1 MTFTMFVIEFKLH
14 LITSLV
20 YYSIIIMFPRR
31 FLEAQ
36 YTFYKLFQAYSHKI
50 TQASDD
56 STPSSQ
62 AESVLNKKVKQKL

>member
-1 MTFTMFVIEFKLH
+1 
-14 LITSLV
+14 
-20 YYSIIIMFPRR
+20 MFPRR